1 MDLSGP
7 AALPA
12 PAPPPTR
19 SLLQRGMDWARRVRL
34 ERKLTIFLVVAAVG
48 FGLPTFA
55 ATTGHLPGTT
65 SSSTLFALLMAD
77 LVLLLALCGI
87 VARRLVLVWLE
98 RRRGMAGARLH
109 ARLVGLFS
117 LVAVAPAIIV
127 AVFSAILFDF
137 GLRVWFSDRV
147 STVVRNSLNVAE
159 LYLEEHQQ
167 TISGEA
173 LAMAR
178 QINSLG
184 PASLIDPATL
194 QQVLSQQVAGR
205 ALAEA
210 VVFDRNRVELA
221 RGGYSIWAEFDP
233 KNAQDW
239 MLEQANTGE
248 VVLLPQQEE
257 ARIGALVRIDAA
269 DTFLYVGRLVDSTIL
284 GQLDQ
289 SRGAVALYEELEGQR
304 YDLQITFAL
313 VFLVVAALLL
323 LVAIWVGLVFANGL
337 TRPIGLLIS
346 AAERVAKGD
355 LTARVP
361 TQRSGDEIATLSQ
374 AFNRMTGELSRQQS
388 ELIEASRTV
397 EERRRFI
404 EAVLGGVTSAVIGLD
419 SAGRVT
425 LMNRAAQ
432 ELLGAGSEELR
443 GRPLVDLVGE
453 AEVLIRAARLRPGR
467 PADRQITVARADG
480 QQRTVFARIV
490 AQSYGKEPYGTET
503 VGEGAAGLVC
513 TFDDITELLS
523 AQRKA
528 AWADIA
534 RRIAHEIK
542 NPLTPIQ
549 LSAERLKR
557 KYLKQIT
564 DDPETF
570 AICTDTI
577 VRQVGDIGRMVDEF
591 SSFARMPAP
600 VMSDQN
606 LRELI
611 QQAIFLQQSAHPGTA
626 FIAELPPG
634 PLILTCD
641 SQQVSRAL
649 TNLLLNA
656 AEAIEARVSLD
667 GAALPPGKVG
677 VAVFREGRQLVVE
690 VTDNGRGLPKAERHR
705 LTEPYVTTRPRGTGL
720 GLAIVKKIMEE
731 HGGEVTLDDRGGGG
745 ARVRLLFPGSR
756 LRSAERAM
764 AREPAAQEQV

>member
-1 MDLSGP
+1 MDLSGQ

-12 PAPPPTR
+12 PSVPPPR
-19 SLLQRGMDWARRVRL
+19 SWLQRCVDWSRRVRL
-34 ERKLTIFLVVAAVG
+34 ERKLTIFLLVAAVG
-48 FGLPTFA
+48 CGITTFA
-55 ATTGHLPGTT
+55 ATTGHLPGNT
-65 SSSTLFALLMAD
+65 SSGTLFVLLLAD
-77 LVLLLALCGI
+77 LILLLALCGI
-87 VARRLVLVWLE
+87 VARRLVLIWLE
-98 RRRGMAGARLH
+98 RRRGLAGARLH

-184 PASLIDPATL
+184 PTSLIDPATL
-194 QQVLSQQVAGR
+194 QQILAQQVAGR

-210 VVFDRNRVELA
+210 VIFDRSRTELA
-221 RGGYSIWAEFDP
+221 RGGYSIWAEFDART
-233 KNAQDW
+233 AQDW
-239 MLEQANTGE
+239 MLDQANAGE

-257 ARIGALVRIDAA
+257 ARIGALVRLDAA
-269 DTFLYVGRLVDSTIL
+269 DTFLYIARLVDPTIL

-289 SRGAVALYEELEGQR
+289 SRDAVRLYEELEGQR

-323 LVAIWVGLVFANGL
+323 LVAVWVGLVFANGL
-337 TRPIGLLIS
+337 TRPIGNLIS

-355 LTARVP
+355 LAARVP
-361 TQRSGDEIATLSQ
+361 VQRSGDEIATLSQ
-374 AFNRMTGELSRQQS
+374 AFNNMTGELSRQQNQ
-388 ELIEASRTV
+388 LIEANRTV

-404 EAVLGGVTSAVIGLD
+404 EAVLGGVTSGVVGLD
-419 SAGRVT
+419 PNGQVT
-425 LMNRAAQ
+425 LVNRAAQ
-432 ELLGAGSEELR
+432 DLLGASSEELR
-443 GRPLVDLVGE
+443 GRPLVEVVGE

-490 AQSYGKEPYGTET
+490 AQSDGGTL
-503 VGEGAAGLVC
+503 GGLVC

-557 KYLKQIT
+557 KYLKQIV

-611 QQAIFLQQSAHPGTA
+611 QQAIFLQQSAHPGTSFRA
-626 FIAELPPG
+626 DLPPG
-634 PLILTCD
+634 PLVLTCD
-641 SQQVSRAL
+641 AQQVGRAL
-649 TNLLLNA
+649 TNLLQNA
-656 AEAIEARVSLD
+656 SDAIEGRVALD
-667 GAALPPGKVG
+667 GGTLPAGQVE
-677 VAVFREGRQLVVE
+677 VRVYREGRSLVVE
-690 VTDNGRGLPKAERHR
+690 VADNGRGLPKAERHR

-731 HGGEVTLDDRGGGG
+731 HGGEVTLDDREGGG

-756 LRSAERAM
+756 LRSPDRTLVHE
-764 AREPAAQEQV
+764 AADQEQV

>member
-1 MDLSGP
+1 MDLSGQ

-12 PAPPPTR
+12 PASTPPR
-19 SLLQRGMDWARRVRL
+19 SLLQRCVDWARRVRL
-34 ERKLTIFLVVAAVG
+34 ERKLTIFLVMAAVG
-48 FGLPTFA
+48 LGLTTFA

-65 SSSTLFALLMAD
+65 SSATLFSLLLAD

-173 LAMAR
+173 LSMAR

-184 PASLIDPATL
+184 PTTLIDPATL
-194 QQVLSQQVAGR
+194 QQVLAQQVAGR

-210 VVFDRNRVELA
+210 VIFDRARTELA

-233 KNAQDW
+233 RNAQEW
-239 MLEQANTGE
+239 MLDQANAGE
-248 VVLLPQQEE
+248 VILLPQQED
-257 ARIGALVRIDAA
+257 ARIGALVRIDAV
-269 DTFLYVGRLVDSTIL
+269 DTFLYIGRLVDSTIL

-337 TRPIGLLIS
+337 TRPIGSLIS

-355 LTARVP
+355 LAARVP
-361 TQRSGDEIATLSQ
+361 VQHSGDEIASLSQ
-374 AFNRMTGELSRQQS
+374 AFNRMTSELSRQQN
-388 ELIEASRTV
+388 ELIDANRTV

-419 SAGRVT
+419 DAGRVT

-432 ELLGAGSEELR
+432 DLLGAGSDELR
-443 GRPLVDLVGE
+443 GRPLVEMVGE

-490 AQSYGKEPYGTET
+490 SQAD
-503 VGEGAAGLVC
+503 AAGLGGLVC

-611 QQAIFLQQSAHPGTA
+611 QQAIFLQQSAHPGTS
-626 FIAELPPG
+626 FTAELPAG

-641 SQQVSRAL
+641 AQQVSRAL

-656 AEAIEARVSLD
+656 AEAIEGRV
-667 GAALPPGKVG
+667 AAEGESLPPGKVE
-677 VAVFREGRQLVVE
+677 VAVFRDGRQLVVE
-690 VTDNGRGLPKAERHR
+690 VMDNGRGLPKAERHR

-731 HGGEVTLDDRGGGG
+731 HGGEVTLDDRAGGG

-756 LRSAERAM
+756 LRSPDRTVT
-764 AREPAAQEQV
+764 RETAAQEQV

>member
-1 MDLSGP
+1 MDLSGQ
-7 AALPA
+7 AALPS
-12 PAPPPTR
+12 PTAPPPR
-19 SLLQRGMDWARRVRL
+19 SWFQRCVDWARRVRL
-34 ERKLTIFLVVAAVG
+34 ERKLTIFLLVAAVG
-48 FGLPTFA
+48 CGITTFA
-55 ATTGHLPGTT
+55 ATTGHLPGGTST
-65 SSSTLFALLMAD
+65 SSGTLFVLLLAD
-77 LVLLLALCGI
+77 LVLMLALCGI
-87 VARRLVLVWLE
+87 VARRLVLIWME
-98 RRRGMAGARLH
+98 RRRGLAGARLH

-117 LVAVAPAIIV
+117 LVAVTPAIIV

-184 PASLIDPATL
+184 PTSLIDPTTL
-194 QQVLSQQVAGR
+194 QQVLAQQVAGR

-210 VVFDRNRVELA
+210 LIFDRSRTELA
-221 RGGYSIWAEFDP
+221 RGGYSIWAEFDART
-233 KNAQDW
+233 AQDW
-239 MLEQANTGE
+239 MLDQANSGE

-257 ARIGALVRIDAA
+257 ARIGALVRLDAA
-269 DTFLYVGRLVDSTIL
+269 DSFLYIARLVDPTIL

-289 SRGAVALYEELEGQR
+289 SRDAVRLYEELEGQR

-313 VFLVVAALLL
+313 VFLMVAALLL
-323 LVAIWVGLVFANGL
+323 LVAVWVGLVFANGL
-337 TRPIGLLIS
+337 TRPIGALIS

-355 LTARVP
+355 LSARVP
-361 TQRSGDEIATLSQ
+361 VQRSGDEIASLSQ
-374 AFNRMTGELSRQQS
+374 AFNNMTGELSRQQN
-388 ELIEASRTV
+388 ELIEANRTV
-397 EERRRFI
+397 EDRRRFI
-404 EAVLGGVTSAVIGLD
+404 ETVLGGVTSAVIGLD
-419 SAGRVT
+419 PGGHVT
-425 LMNRAAQ
+425 LVNRAAQ
-432 ELLGAGSEELR
+432 ELLGASSDELR
-443 GRPLVDLVGE
+443 GKPLGEVVGE

-467 PADRQITVARADG
+467 AADRQITVARADG

-490 AQSYGKEPYGTET
+490 AQSDTEEADT
-503 VGEGAAGLVC
+503 GGISGMVC

-591 SSFARMPAP
+591 SSFARMPSP

-611 QQAIFLQQSAHPGTA
+611 QQAIFLQQSAHPGTSFTA
-626 FIAELPPG
+626 DLPAG

-641 SQQVSRAL
+641 SQQVGRAL
-649 TNLLLNA
+649 TNLLQNA
-656 AEAIEARVSLD
+656 SDAIEGRVALD
-667 GAALPPGKVG
+667 GDVLPPGKVEIS
-677 VAVFREGRQLVVE
+677 VFREARQLVIE
-690 VTDNGRGLPKAERHR
+690 VADNGRGLPKAERHR

-731 HGGEVTLDDRGGGG
+731 HGGEVTLDDREGGG
-745 ARVRLLFPGSR
+745 ARVRLFFPGSR
-756 LRSAERAM
+756 LRSAERTAI
-764 AREPAAQEQV
+764 REAADQEQV

>member
-1 MDLSGP
+1 
-7 AALPA
+7 
-12 PAPPPTR
+12 
-19 SLLQRGMDWARRVRL
+19 
-34 ERKLTIFLVVAAVG
+34 
-48 FGLPTFA
+48 
-55 ATTGHLPGTT
+55 
-65 SSSTLFALLMAD
+65 
-77 LVLLLALCGI
+77 
-87 VARRLVLVWLE
+87 
-98 RRRGMAGARLH
+98 
-109 ARLVGLFS
+109 
-117 LVAVAPAIIV
+117 
-127 AVFSAILFDF
+127 
-137 GLRVWFSDRV
+137 
-147 STVVRNSLNVAE
+147 
-159 LYLEEHQQ
+159 
-167 TISGEA
+167 
-173 LAMAR
+173 
-178 QINSLG
+178 
-184 PASLIDPATL
+184 
-194 QQVLSQQVAGR
+194 
-205 ALAEA
+205 
-210 VVFDRNRVELA
+210 
-221 RGGYSIWAEFDP
+221 
-233 KNAQDW
+233 
-239 MLEQANTGE
+239 
-248 VVLLPQQEE
+248 
-257 ARIGALVRIDAA
+257 
-269 DTFLYVGRLVDSTIL
+269 
-284 GQLDQ
+284 
-289 SRGAVALYEELEGQR
+289 
-304 YDLQITFAL
+304 
-313 VFLVVAALLL
+313 
-323 LVAIWVGLVFANGL
+323 
-337 TRPIGLLIS
+337 
-346 AAERVAKGD
+346 
-355 LTARVP
+355 
-361 TQRSGDEIATLSQ
+361 
-374 AFNRMTGELSRQQS
+374 
-388 ELIEASRTV
+388 
-397 EERRRFI
+397 
-404 EAVLGGVTSAVIGLD
+404 
-419 SAGRVT
+419 
-425 LMNRAAQ
+425 
-432 ELLGAGSEELR
+432 
-443 GRPLVDLVGE
+443 
-453 AEVLIRAARLRPGR
+453 
-467 PADRQITVARADG
+467 VARADG

-503 VGEGAAGLVC
+503 VGEAAAGLVC

-641 SQQVSRAL
+641 SQQVGRAL

-667 GAALPPGKVG
+667 GAALPPGKVE

-731 HGGEVTLDDRGGGG
+731 HGGEVTLDDRAGGG

-756 LRSAERAM
+756 LRSAERAL